1 MTNPIE
7 HLSFADLA
15 DKTKSLLSLATL
27 PPWDNPTKHQKNG
40 HGWGEA
46 FDSIIGGGVCAGT
59 MICFGAESGRSAH
72 TDLVMQ
78 IADGLALRTSDLIKY
93 GKPGVLT
100 PVVHISQIADRDAM
114 EVQIKT
120 FAANLARVS
129 GREVLPVVVVVV
141 DEDQQIDMRRMY
153 GRRDWVVLMT
163 TTAPPMETRP
173 GTEKWCEAVFGE
185 AYDLVPALDVAVALY
200 APDAEKNIIKAAF
213 HKIRWGAIPE
223 EKDQPK
229 WNWERSTGRFWPV

>member
-7 HLSFADLA
+7 HLSFAN
-15 DKTKSLLSLATL
+15 L
-27 PPWDNPTKHQKNG
+27 PNG

-100 PVVHISQIADRDAM
+100 PAIFIAQIDVRDP
-114 EVQIKT
+114 EGQIKA
-120 FAANLARVS
+120 FSANLARIS
-129 GREVLPVVVVVV
+129 SREVMPVVVV
-141 DEDQQIDMRRMY
+141 DEHQQIDIRRMD

-173 GTEKWCEAVFGE
+173 GTDKWCEAVFGE

-200 APDAEKNIIKAAF
+200 APEGEKNVIKAAF